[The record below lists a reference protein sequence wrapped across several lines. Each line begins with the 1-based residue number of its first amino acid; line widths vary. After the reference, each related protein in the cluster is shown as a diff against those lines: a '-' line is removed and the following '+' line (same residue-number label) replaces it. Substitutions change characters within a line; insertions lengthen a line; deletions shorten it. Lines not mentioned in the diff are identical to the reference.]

1 MANIKSKITK
11 QANRINYRATGIS
24 RKVADLKGAY
34 QTGSAAAK
42 AKWNAFSQSKFA
54 QGAKKQASKAWSKAR
69 AFMGDRKVEFLA
81 AYAAVKSVRDS
92 RKTDMYAE
100 WLRNNGYDVTK
111 QSSTEAEQDIAVT
124 ADANAKEPSSD
135 RFENAELMK
144 SDDVKFVMF
153 SEDRNLMVTFTEP
166 NPSVGSD
173 SRIVINKDKVQ
184 HPAKIN
190 DKCILVDNDTYNKYR
205 DACEASV
212 AKSLAS
218 QADKLNKPFTVT
230 EDAVKNMYTKAAD
243 FLSAPVTETVA
254 DKVTQM
260 KSDRDK
266 NVKES
271 IMALKTIFDKFDY
284 ENASPDVYKTFFEDL
299 SRAEQFMKASQK
311 NYVSAMDER
320 SKSSE
325 GREVPEDIQQIVESA
340 ENNGSDY
347 DESLSL

>member
-11 QANRINYRATGIS
+11 QANRINYSATGIS
-24 RKVADLKGAY
+24 RKVADLKAAY
-34 QTGSAAAK
+34 QTGSEAAK
-42 AKWNAFSQSKFA
+42 AKWHTFSQSKFA

-81 AYAAVKSVRDS
+81 AYAAVKAVRDS

-111 QSSTEAEQDIAVT
+111 QSSTKVEQDVALT
-124 ADANAKEPSSD
+124 TDSDAKKPSSD
-135 RFENAELMK
+135 GFENADLMK

-153 SEDRNLMVTFTEP
+153 TNDRNTMVTFTEP
-166 NPSVGSD
+166 SPSVGSD
-173 SRIVINKDKVQ
+173 SRVVINKDKVQ
-184 HPAKIN
+184 YPAKIN

-212 AKSLAS
+212 AKVLAA
-218 QADKLNKPFTVT
+218 QADKPFVIT
-230 EDAVKNMYTKAAD
+230 EDAVKDTYAKAAD
-243 FLSAPVTETVA
+243 FLPAPVTETVV
-254 DKVTQM
+254 DKVAQM

-271 IMALKTIFDKFDY
+271 MLALKTIFDKFDY
-284 ENASPDVYKTFFEDL
+284 ENASADTYKTFFEDL
-299 SRAEQFMKASQK
+299 SRAEQFMKSSQK
-311 NYVSAMDER
+311 NYVSAMEER